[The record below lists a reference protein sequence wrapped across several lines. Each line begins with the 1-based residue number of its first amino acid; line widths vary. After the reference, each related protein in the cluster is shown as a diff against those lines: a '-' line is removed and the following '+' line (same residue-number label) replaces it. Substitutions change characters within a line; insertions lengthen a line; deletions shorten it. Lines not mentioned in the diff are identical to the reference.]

1 MSLSAPRKSA
11 LRYLIPATLFGVV
24 AVFLLLRLQSGRDA
38 REIPSPLLN
47 KPAPTFSLPV
57 LRTPEQTWSPQSMQ
71 GQVWLLNVW
80 ASWCV
85 PCLAEHPIITQFARE
100 TRIPVIGLNYKDAP
114 EQAIAWLE
122 RHGDPY
128 AMNVS
133 DRAGRVGFDY
143 GVYGVPETFV
153 IDAQGLI
160 RFKHVGPL
168 TPEVLRDRL
177 QPVLKSLGR

>member
-1 MSLSAPRKSA
+1 MNRPARRRG
-11 LRYLIPATLFGVV
+11 LRYLIPAAVFGLV

-47 KPAPTFSLPV
+47 KPAPGFSLPQ
-57 LRTPEQTWSPQSMQ
+57 LRDPSSAWSPQAMQ

-85 PCLAEHPIITQFARE
+85 PCLAEHPIITQLARDA
-100 TRIPVIGLNYKDAP
+100 RVPVIGLNYKDEP
-114 EQAIAWLE
+114 DNAIGWLE

-133 DRAGRVGFDY
+133 DRAGRVGFDF

-153 IDAQGLI
+153 IDAQGVI
-160 RFKHVGPL
+160 RFKHVGPI

-177 QPVLKSLGR
+177 APLLKSLGR